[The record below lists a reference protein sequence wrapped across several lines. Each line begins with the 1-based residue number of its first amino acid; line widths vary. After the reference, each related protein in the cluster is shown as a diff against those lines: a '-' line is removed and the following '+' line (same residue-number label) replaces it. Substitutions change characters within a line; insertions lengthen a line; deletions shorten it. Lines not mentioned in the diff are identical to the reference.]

1 MAGSN
6 EERGGTDGEDIVIN
20 ALSGTCRRC
29 ISRDGSLSSIQLLDF
44 LKPSNETRE
53 TRRDAHYSRFGLIR

>member
-20 ALSGTCRRC
+20 ALSRTCRRC
-29 ISRDGSLSSIQLLDF
+29 ISRDGSLSSIHLLD
-44 LKPSNETRE
+44 LKPSNATRE
-53 TRRDAHYSRFGLIR
+53 TRRDARYSRFGLIR